1 MGSRSLQH
9 TGAQMPG
16 EMLVVGESSQAG
28 DGYLLRFWGVCVLV
42 SVCGREGRKDGKVIG
57 LQFTE
62 NPFPICTVVC
72 CFQFLLSNLC
82 MCI

>member
-1 MGSRSLQH
+1 MGSGSLQQ

-16 EMLVVGESSQAG
+16 VMLVVGESSQAG
-28 DGYLLRFWGVCVLV
+28 DGRLLRFWGVCVHV
-42 SVCGREGRKDGKVIG
+42 SVCGKEGKKDRRVMG

-62 NPFPICTVVC
+62 NPFPICTVFC

-82 MCI
+82 VCI